1 MSQTINLKEIERKAW
16 MSVFQDGLWDIYL
29 GLLLLSM
36 GMGAWLSDRGVP
48 EVWYYGA
55 YISLI
60 LLAMLV
66 LWAGKRYVT
75 VPRMG
80 RFRPGAKGRAR
91 QRKTAILLALSVV
104 VGAVVFALALALPG
118 SRAGWLNPR
127 ILLGM
132 GYTLNML
139 IVFSLGAYFLRFERL
154 YLIGAMFALPV
165 PLDIALS
172 ELAGIDLGCIAFAVP
187 AAVILIVGAVVFVR
201 FLREYRVPESEP
213 GSPEVTGGSV

>member
-1 MSQTINLKEIERKAW
+1 VSQTISLREIEGKAW

-36 GMGAWLSDRGVP
+36 GMAAWLSDRGAP
-48 EVWYYGA
+48 EGWYYGT
-55 YISLI
+55 YIALI

-66 LWAGKRYVT
+66 LRAGKRYVT

-80 RFRPGAKGRAR
+80 RFRPGPKGRAR
-91 QRKTAILLALSVV
+91 QRKAVILLALSVV
-104 VGAVVFALALALPG
+104 VGAVVFALALALRG

-154 YLIGAMFALPV
+154 YLIGLMFALPV

-172 ELAGIDLGCIAFAVP
+172 ELAGIDLGCIAFVVP

-201 FLREYRVPESEP
+201 FLREYRLP
-213 GSPEVTGGSV
+213 